1 MNHSNARPTR
11 NLEEDF
17 VAVRA
22 AALERIRRARDIAPN
37 VPADE
42 TITVRHPVTDNEV
55 VVHRSKTS
63 IIQRA
68 LDSVA
73 VEAED

>member
-11 NLEEDF
+11 NLEEDC
-17 VAVRA
+17 VVVRA
-22 AALERIRRARDIAPN
+22 AALERIRRARDVAPN

-42 TITVRHPVTDNEV
+42 TITVRDPVTDTEV
-55 VVHRSKTS
+55 VVHRSKKS

-68 LDSVA
+68 LDSVV

>member
-11 NLEEDF
+11 NLEEDC
-17 VAVRA
+17 VVVRA
-22 AALERIRRARDIAPN
+22 AALERIRRARDVAPN

-42 TITVRHPVTDNEV
+42 TITVRDPVTDTEV

-68 LDSVA
+68 LDSVV

>member
-17 VAVRA
+17 VVVRA

-42 TITVRHPVTDNEV
+42 TITVRDPVTDNEV

-73 VEAED
+73 VEADD

>member
-11 NLEEDF
+11 NLEEDC
-17 VAVRA
+17 VVVRA
-22 AALERIRRARDIAPN
+22 AALERIRRARDVAPN

-42 TITVRHPVTDNEV
+42 TITVRDPVTDTEV

>member
-11 NLEEDF
+11 NLEEDC
-17 VAVRA
+17 VVVRA
-22 AALERIRRARDIAPN
+22 AALERIRRARDVAPN

-42 TITVRHPVTDNEV
+42 TITVRDPVTDTEV

-63 IIQRA
+63 IVQRA
-68 LDSVA
+68 LDSVV

>member
-11 NLEEDF
+11 NLEEDC
-17 VAVRA
+17 VVVRA
-22 AALERIRRARDIAPN
+22 AALERIRRARDVAPN

-42 TITVRHPVTDNEV
+42 TITVRDPVTDIEV

-68 LDSVA
+68 LDSVV